1 MDLQELINDKK
12 EENLTK
18 KELFLS
24 SVLASAYVGLLTIK
38 PIRKWVNDSKSSQE
52 FKEKVRRLSHK
63 VIIPSSILNIPKKF
77 NIPNLVNMVTGSPKE
92 TDYNTL
98 LNSNTIGINSESVRI
113 SNKRDKVL
121 NNIIDFKENI
131 LPNKTNLNN
140 RFNIFDTLS
149 MIDYRKNI
157 LHDSFKNTI
166 KRDYKN
172 QLKLEG
178 LINKRVD
185 SIKSNSDLMNKLKN
199 KIAELKQ
206 LKVNR
211 ELMFSAIKNLYGIYN
226 RNIKYYSTKLNSI
239 DEKIK
244 LIHNND
250 YLNFKNQYLS
260 DLKVNNNILNEEFL
274 NKYDIEYRNMLDVER
289 RFRGTIFY
297 HLYHNEEFQNYL
309 RQHNKNY
316 IYKSTKKY
324 RDKTGVLHSYIYNLK
339 YNYNI
344 FLNDNND
351 NILKQLGLSKY
362 QFIHKAIDND
372 ILSNAYYNYRYDT
385 TLLPF
390 LNKKERLN
398 RIKENNITILNNL
411 SENIKSN
418 KSQLNKTIKKYIND
432 VDKYSKYLGYRQ
444 QTINKMYSKE
454 SLYNSIKLK
463 YNKLEDTIEQIDNFK
478 KYINN
483 LYNQVPTVDVLNN
496 IDNIDDLR
504 NVQNLIKYTNQVNYV
519 YSSYINS
526 FLRKVNTKSYLA
538 NKAKGFYSNINKTL
552 KYFDKINSFLENDN
566 IINTLNKYKVGDKI
580 DLLKTQDIFD
590 NNTKIWTFNKQLI
603 ADGKK
608 YRVNLDNVK
617 AYVEKYV
624 TDQSPN
630 QIMSRQINTHIGL
643 LKKRAVKYGYNS
655 EIFNPLVDRLFGD
668 YTSKAGNKNRINFVE
683 DLIRVVAEHN
693 SVKEVSLQTKQ
704 ISNSLLLNFNIT
716 SLDGISFDVN
726 VPVPNFTGV
735 LQTGTSA
742 ATIVNQSRYLPK
754 LKSIWYKWVNS
765 YFGRLDPEFTKNMTK
780 SELQEYYQKTRK
792 TITKQIS
799 SLNAALGISSE
810 NPFQDLI
817 NGFTIKGDIGSI
829 FEHLSNEE
837 QETLKRNFSLI
848 KRLQGKDSKYKK
860 VFLDLEFQ
868 SDINPLDKKGML
880 NDIEELGMIAFD
892 ANGDLEFVDNYWST
906 NFKKSKQSAAGDTI
920 SYFSKKLPKQTINTK
935 FNHQKELAKLFLE
948 RFDLNEID
956 NLIFISKANIIN
968 NKHGDLDRLIGMLRD
983 YSDIA
988 SIEEKEKINKLIPRL
1003 NQEMNYINFQPF
1015 MTQSK
1020 FSIWD
1025 YTDIGSKKGEVLEQ
1039 EIFEIYLNAR
1049 KSKDYKKISYIRNIL
1064 QDRSPKLFE
1073 NIQTAL
1079 KNNRPNLSSYTHHA
1093 VDDTLIMTMYFDIVK
1108 YDMQKYKNFEDWK
1121 QSKEIP
1127 KKYLQLFWSQNLSNS
1142 QNIWRGNIH
1151 PFDLRTLFGQNDA
1164 YTRNKLR
1171 HYFNAEKFNI
1181 SLDDKK
1187 FIPVSQDVLNLH
1199 KFNIGSEEFYNFF
1212 TETTTGKVVN
1222 LSDSIYKANVFHAIK
1237 PVGGL
1242 WEGAIAYNV
1251 NTIGKVTIQNKRTDK
1266 VVVKVKDGLKVNDII
1281 QPNEVIGINDLNSSF
1296 IGKKENDALYFNLS
1310 NKPKKVVSITPD
1322 KNGYCIVELQDVVKM
1337 GIGQK
1342 ITVNG
1347 VSGLLD
1353 EAMNSPY
1360 DLMMYSKAWGSSNR
1374 KNIVDEMLG
1383 RAIKLAEAKRLK
1395 DGFSSDSYLE
1405 TELRKIKYL
1414 SNVKFFTGNERIEV
1428 VTKTLNNKLQT
1439 NIRELDEAISQIGNF
1454 LKKNFPVY
1462 QYLDEKFNM
1471 NVEMSKGV
1479 TDNSLLS
1486 TKKMSVSEWGQI
1498 IAKDVHKL
1506 TSQYDM
1512 VNEKIIQN
1520 LLISIS
1526 DDKYRTKIE
1535 NLFGVQNFYN
1545 HLNDPEKK
1553 LKTGQYRLKEKAF
1566 KDRLQLL
1573 KDIFTDKNTG
1583 FLFEL
1588 LGLNSHGRP
1597 NYITGISGYNGAGF
1611 IYDEMQ
1617 GSHTAGTLRESPLFL
1632 KIAGMNAATDET
1644 LNVYKQHAVYG
1655 ADPRT
1660 NYNIRSEFSTNKSIK
1675 ANINQMVNLNKLFE
1689 TNKSFSDFLIQTL
1702 NNSINKDSAIYD
1714 AGKIVG
1720 YELQDS
1726 NVIKHL
1732 NVDQVNTLKTLYKK
1746 VLNSKGAYYEKN
1758 GQKYWLSSDE
1768 LLIRNTEHK
1777 GEYLVSR
1784 QFNNLIKLMSD
1795 VNYNVKNALSDE
1807 WDFISKLKAKEVA
1820 TAKIPGQSIGFTSG
1834 DEITLQDF
1842 NYHYKRFKNNTDA
1855 AMKEMVKNFK
1865 LGRSLF
1871 AGEIIQTNSS
1881 IKNIAN
1887 FNEYIN
1893 ASTIKDIKQDIL
1905 YLVDYDKYIN
1915 NIKNPNDKFFVDDS
1929 FLQHYK
1935 HKTEVARLNNLRW
1948 EAIYEAEKTG
1958 TGVYSKATKEFYRRH
1973 KQKFSTFL
1981 KEVMNTANDNI
1992 DNLVD
1997 YREKLASA
2005 VELEMLSMRGVGVK
2019 FPAGSASIY
2028 ENSRVYIHIDED
2040 TDRPMLLSTNLAVD
2054 LSKKDFDGDIVNMIT
2069 ALSSDSRMDSAFN
2082 YFEKDYL
2089 KSKERISMLKKN
2101 GLLKRNDL
2109 GLEIIDGS
2117 RVFNIADSKNYNE
2130 VRDKLKEKI
2139 SFKDSKIAEDNSK
2152 TVYTKKYAAE
2162 AFRKG
2167 SFGLYILNKVK
2178 YGKNKQLDNEALNIL
2193 WSNYMAP
2200 IVETPL
2206 AMNKFPTEVN
2216 KMFNM
2221 LDKSLTVY
2229 GRKEIRKYLNNEDPV
2244 IRAQYQ
2250 TFNKF
2255 LSKPIQRLTT
2265 DGTSTGKIYNQSL
2278 DNFFT
2283 ELFGA
2288 KYDNNNIAF
2297 LTSDSEYYKYLSTS
2311 PSEFK
2316 ISGGKTVYGKSID
2329 ALDLFALLT
2338 EVTYKQGTNQ
2348 TIKRDFA
2355 LQLGS
2360 GTVEQA
2366 SRYFEK
2372 YGINPFD
2379 FDNSLLVHTARNEV
2393 KENQIFTK
2401 FLSSSK
2407 KFISK
2412 NKKLSASILGGALV
2426 ASFIAGNTLGE
2437 TPGEY
2442 ISNDLFYGSHDN
2454 EANYSEL
2461 MNQAIY
2467 SPSLNTRLHLASP
2480 TYQPK
2485 IDYAGYSSKLIQ
2497 SYNPNP
2503 IQTQQVRTMP
2513 LIFN

>member
-24 SVLASAYVGLLTIK
+24 SVLASAYIGLLTIK

-63 VIIPSSILNIPKKF
+63 VIIPSSILNIPKNF

-98 LNSNTIGINSESVRI
+98 LNSNTIGTNSESIRI

-131 LPNKTNLNN
+131 LPNKTINLNN
-140 RFNIFDTLS
+140 NLLSNINSRKTVLNNIYISTLTSDFNL
-149 MIDYRKNI
+149 
-157 LHDSFKNTI
+157 
-166 KRDYKN
+166 
-172 QLKLEG
+172 
-178 LINKRVD
+178 VD
-185 SIKSNSDLMNKLKN
+185 KLKN
-199 KIAELKQ
+199 EILYLQNKKEHTKSTFKII
-206 LKVNR
+206 N
-211 ELMFSAIKNLYGIYN
+211 NLNKIYN
-226 RNIKYYSTKLNSI
+226 NNINYYSKQVELARLGIEIQNNNKYLQFKQKYLDGLYTNEELFKYGNMLFEDRLFSNRVQYNFLNNRLFQRYLGNEFKNSTEATYAYIDKKLISEKLYDFYDFSTISYINKQKRLNNIKQNNINIINDLTYDIMINKSKIRKTKNKINKQINNYINFKDVYNKLNSKQ
-239 DEKIK
+239 E
-244 LIHNND
+244 LIEN
-250 YLNFKNQYLS
+250 
-260 DLKVNNNILNEEFL
+260 
-274 NKYDIEYRNMLDVER
+274 LD
-289 RFRGTIFY
+289 G
-297 HLYHNEEFQNYL
+297 
-309 RQHNKNY
+309 
-316 IYKSTKKY
+316 
-324 RDKTGVLHSYIYNLK
+324 
-339 YNYNI
+339 
-344 FLNDNND
+344 
-351 NILKQLGLSKY
+351 
-362 QFIHKAIDND
+362 
-372 ILSNAYYNYRYDT
+372 
-385 TLLPF
+385 
-390 LNKKERLN
+390 
-398 RIKENNITILNNL
+398 IKE
-411 SENIKSN
+411 
-418 KSQLNKTIKKYIND
+418 
-432 VDKYSKYLGYRQ
+432 
-444 QTINKMYSKE
+444 
-454 SLYNSIKLK
+454 
-463 YNKLEDTIEQIDNFK
+463 
-478 KYINN
+478 YINN
-483 LYNQVPTVDVLNN
+483 LYNRIPTINSLNN
-496 IDNIDDLR
+496 IDNIDELR
-504 NVQNLIKYTNQVNYV
+504 NIQNLIKYTNQVNYV
-519 YSSYINS
+519 YSSFANALLRKINS
-526 FLRKVNTKSYLA
+526 KSYLLDESKGLVYNIKKSIKYY
-538 NKAKGFYSNINKTL
+538 NKI
-552 KYFDKINSFLENDN
+552 DKFLENRGVIDD
-566 IINTLNKYKVGDKI
+566 LNKYKVGDKI

-590 NNTKIWTFNKQLI
+590 NNTKIWTFNKQLV

-668 YTSKAGNKNRINFVE
+668 YTSKAGNRNRVNFVE

-693 SVKEVSLQTKQ
+693 SVKEVSVQTKQ

-1073 NIQTAL
+1073 SIQTAL

-1251 NTIGKVTIQNKRTDK
+1251 NTIGKVSIQNKRTDK

-1296 IGKKENDALYFNLS
+1296 IGKKENDSLYFNLS

-1414 SNVKFFTGNERIEV
+1414 SNVKFFTSNERIEV

-1462 QYLDEKFNM
+1462 KYLDEKFNM

-1545 HLNDPEKK
+1545 HFNDPEKK
-1553 LKTGQYRLKEKAF
+1553 LKTGQYRLKEQAF

-1588 LGLNSHGRP
+1588 LGLSSHGRP

-1675 ANINQMVNLNKLFE
+1675 ANIDQMVNLNKLFE

-1834 DEITLQDF
+1834 DEITLNDF

-1905 YLVDYDKYIN
+1905 YLVDYDKYID

-2117 RVFNIADSKNYNE
+2117 RVFNIADTKNYNE

-2193 WSNYMAP
+2193 WSNYIAP

-2297 LTSDSEYYKYLSTS
+2297 LTSDSKYYKYLSTS

-2316 ISGGKTVYGKSID
+2316 MAGGKTVYGKSID

-2379 FDNSLLVHTARNEV
+2379 FDNSLLVHTARNEA

-2412 NKKLSASILGGALV
+2412 NKKLSASVLGGALV

-2497 SYNPNP
+2497 SFNSNP